1 MRRMLFAALIL
12 ALLCGCSP
20 NAREPDG
27 LALVRVLGVDGA
39 SPVTLTA
46 VCGSSDGQ
54 EPVRGGCTGES
65 FGLARSRLPW
75 MEGREELALTSVS
88 YLLVGRDA
96 DLTAVLFAV
105 LEDQE
110 LGASA
115 TVWLAGDGA
124 AAALEACEDPA
135 AQMELLARQGVEAP
149 TVAKTLGALLTDG
162 SVLLPVV
169 VQRDGRLILQGEVR
183 WDEQ

>member
-1 MRRMLFAALIL
+1 MRQTLLAALTL

-20 NAREPDG
+20 NAREPDD

-46 VCGSSDGQ
+46 VCGSSNGQ
-54 EPVRGGCTGES
+54 EPVRGSCTGES

-96 DLTAVLFAV
+96 DLPAILFAV

-115 TVWLAGDGA
+115 TVWVAGDGA
-124 AAALEACEDPA
+124 AVALEACEDPA

-149 TVAKTLGALLTDG
+149 TVAETLGSLLTDG

-169 VQRDGRLILQGEVR
+169 NQWDGQLSLQGEER